1 MHGRSLSRHDNRDL
15 WKTYNSRDLGILAE
29 PCFDVDYSQ
38 VFHITDTVYITDTGR
53 KWNNETS
60 NMRDKGR
67 G

>member
-15 WKTYNSRDLGILAE
+15 WKTCNNRDLGILAE
-29 PCFDVDYSQ
+29 PYFDVDYSQ
-38 VFHITDTVYITDTGR
+38 VFYTDTGR